1 MVETV
6 HSVKLAKALDR
17 HWALREGEGTEPL
30 RVLLQVNTCQEKS
43 EGGRG
48 EGEGEGGGGG
58 GESHVH
64 VYICISSS
72 FNQQVSI
79 WVIRCV
85 VLSPPESIPH

>member
-58 GESHVH
+58 GVSHMCM
-64 VYICISSS
+64 CISASVA
-72 FNQQVSI
+72 VSI
-79 WVIRCV
+79 
-85 VLSPPESIPH
+85 SKSAFG